1 METLLKDIRYGLRA
15 LLKKPAFSAV
25 LVLTLALGIGANTAI
40 FSVVYAVL
48 LRPLPFPEQERLVV
62 AWEKDTTAN
71 TPFVEL
77 SIAEIRD
84 WQTQSQSFTSLAA
97 MPTTIYGYGY
107 VLTGRGDPV
116 QLESSKVSGS
126 FFSILG
132 AQAAL
137 GRVFTEQ
144 DDQLNAP
151 NVVVISDRL
160 WRDRFNADTKIVG
173 QSITLNQQ
181 PATVIGVMP
190 AAFEFPKGIDLWK
203 PLLAG
208 MDPRLLQS
216 RGATYLQTI
225 GRLKPG
231 VSLTQ
236 AEAELNTIIARVA
249 AEHPETKAAGYRA
262 VLTPLPDHLFGSAKS
277 ALWALFVATG
287 LLLLIASANV
297 ANLLLARGTSR
308 RRELGVRAALGASR
322 WQLTRQLIC
331 ESFALALAGG
341 AAGVLLG
348 YWLVAL
354 LKAIAPADLPR
365 LEDVSLN
372 GPVLVV
378 SLLCTI
384 LTVAIFGLLPA
395 LSVSRVNLNETMND
409 AGARLV
415 SGRGANRLRG
425 ALVIG
430 EVALT
435 IVLLA
440 GATLVLRTFVNL
452 KRVPL
457 GFDPHQVMSMQLRL
471 TGPDYRKVE
480 ARREFFRQL
489 IERLE
494 AQPGV
499 IAASGV
505 LIRPLEGT
513 VGFDF
518 PYAFEGQTLDES
530 RQNALLNYE
539 SITPH
544 YFRTFSI
551 PLEAGREFDAQDK
564 AENPRVVII
573 SETMANRFYGS
584 PAAAIGNRLKLDP
597 TDPDEQWRMI
607 VGVVGDVRYREVQT
621 SRHDLYVP
629 HLQSTPS
636 LNHFAV
642 RTNLSAADAVALVR
656 REVGALDPNQAV
668 SRIASMEELANAQL
682 ARPRFNAV
690 LLNWLA
696 ALGMIVG
703 ALGIFGVMA
712 YAVAQR
718 TSELGLRIALGAP
731 PANIMKL
738 VMTQGLKL
746 AAAGVVLGIIAA
758 VIMARWLT
766 TLLFGVT
773 PTDPLT
779 FVFIAVLPLIV
790 AAIACWIPARRAM
803 NVDPLVALRYE

>member
-1 METLLKDIRYGLRA
+1 MQNLLKDIRYGLRA
-15 LLKKPAFSAV
+15 LLKKPGFSAV
-25 LVLTLALGIGANTAI
+25 LILTLALGIGANTAI

-62 AWEKDTTAN
+62 AWEKETTAN

-77 SIAEIRD
+77 SVAEIRD
-84 WQTQSQSFTSLAA
+84 WQAQNQSFTALAA
-97 MPTTIYGYGY
+97 MPTTVYGYGY

-132 AQAAL
+132 ANAAL
-137 GRVFTEQ
+137 GRVFNEQ
-144 DDQLNAP
+144 DDQINAP
-151 NVVVISDRL
+151 NVVVLSDRL
-160 WRDRFNADTKIVG
+160 WRDRFNADPNIVG
-173 QSITLNQQ
+173 QVITLNQQ
-181 PATVIGVMP
+181 GFTVLGVMP
-190 AAFEFPKGIDLWK
+190 ASFEFPKGVDLWK

-208 MDPRLLQS
+208 MDPRALES
-216 RGATYLQTI
+216 RGAIYLQAI

-231 VSLTQ
+231 VTPGQ
-236 AEAELNTIIARVA
+236 AEAELNTIIGRIAIA
-249 AEHPETKAAGYRA
+249 HPETKAGGYRA

-297 ANLLLARGTSR
+297 ANLLLARATSR
-308 RRELGVRAALGASR
+308 RKELAVRAALGAGRS
-322 WQLTRQLIC
+322 QLIRQLMC
-331 ESFALALAGG
+331 ESLALAVAGG
-341 AAGVLLG
+341 AAGVLLA
-348 YWLVAL
+348 YWLVEL
-354 LKAIAPADLPR
+354 LKRIAPSDIPR
-365 LEDVSLN
+365 LEDVTIN
-372 GPVLVV
+372 GTVLMV
-378 SLLCTI
+378 SLLGTL

-395 LSVSRVNLNETMND
+395 LSVSRINLNESMNE

-415 SGRGANRLRG
+415 NARGANRLRG
-425 ALVIG
+425 ALIVG

-435 IVLLA
+435 IMLLA

-457 GFDPHQVMSMQLRL
+457 GFDPHQVLSMQLRL
-471 TGPDYRKVE
+471 NGTDYRKLE

-489 IERLE
+489 VERVE

-499 IAASGV
+499 TAASGV

-518 PYAFEGQTLDES
+518 PYTLEGQTLDEA
-530 RQNALLNYE
+530 RQNELLNYE
-539 SITPH
+539 SVTPH
-544 YFRTFSI
+544 YFRTFAV
-551 PLEAGREFDAQDK
+551 PLKAGREFDAQDK
-564 AENPRVVII
+564 AENPGVVMI
-573 SETMANRFYGS
+573 SETMATRFYGS
-584 PAAAIGNRLKLDP
+584 PGAAIGKRLKLDP

-607 VGVVGDVRYREVQT
+607 VGVVGDVRYRELQT
-621 SRHDLYVP
+621 SRLDLYVP

-642 RTNLSAADAVALVR
+642 RSTLPPGQTLGIVR
-656 REVGALDPNQAV
+656 REVAALDPHQAV
-668 SRIASMEELANAQL
+668 SRIASMDELAAAQL

-696 ALGMIVG
+696 SLGMLLG

-718 TSELGLRIALGAP
+718 TNELGLRIALGAP
-731 PANIMKL
+731 QSNILRL
-738 VMTQGLKL
+738 VMGQGMKL
-746 AAAGVVLGIIAA
+746 AAAGVVVGLAAA
-758 VIMARWLT
+758 VLMTRWLT
-766 TLLFGVT
+766 ILLFGVSA
-773 PTDPLT
+773 TDPLT
-779 FVFIAVLPLIV
+779 FVVIAVLPLIV
-790 AAIACWIPARRAM
+790 AALACWIPARRAM
-803 NVDPLVALRYE
+803 KVDPLIALRYE